1 MIQWLKNLW
10 NAQANARVRKLLEIC
25 AANRQR
31 TIEQLGGLV
40 DRLKQSLST
49 TEQTRDKL
57 RLDLDEK
64 ILRMQAVE
72 QDFNES
78 EKDRAVLNQRIAEMA
93 RTLGAERTA
102 LARAEAKLALAQ
114 HYLADLPPPTREDV
128 KWEED
133 DAKALAAFLETA
145 PAGKKL
151 AQHLSNRLA
160 DYERAAVLYRSPADM
175 PALLKR
181 AHGFRDCRGE
191 IVRLSAAG
199 PSPATH
205 EQPDFPLPA
214 DLENLRG

>member
-10 NAQANARVRKLLEIC
+10 NAQANARVRKLLETC

-31 TIEQLGGLV
+31 TIEQLGAQV
-40 DRLKQSLST
+40 DTLKQSLAT
-49 TEQTRDKL
+49 TEQTLDEL
-57 RLDLDEK
+57 RLDVDEK
-64 ILRMQAVE
+64 ILRI
-72 QDFNES
+72 NES
-78 EKDRAVLNQRIAEMA
+78 EKTRSVLTQRIAEMA

-102 LARAEAKLALAQ
+102 RAQAEAKLALAQ
-114 HYLADLPPPTREDV
+114 HYLADIPPPTREDV

-199 PSPATH
+199 PSPANH